1 MTKVKEKIM
10 NMLAKWLDNIPDK
23 RPSYYEQL
31 FKMPC
36 YAVSLLQAQSTL
48 MFRQN
53 TRPCAIDLDYDHTV
67 TLYKSTLDIRQS

>member
-48 MFRQN
+48 M
-53 TRPCAIDLDYDHTV
+53 LD
-67 TLYKSTLDIRQS
+67 